1 MDGKGMELSDGLL
14 TYLDWDWYVVDCF
27 KEIRMIGYVVK
38 TDDEDHP
45 YSIIEFP
52 HLVLDA
58 NEIRRRGHDY
68 CREQQAKTTRW
79 PTGYC
84 DPAQVSS
91 SAGSHPLPNC
101 RWGMWIATHRSGCT
115 VQDRWREPHDSR
127 VQGQDGPQEAWEV
140 VHIHLRQRH
149 TCNVGGI
156 SGNRIRTGGLRRE
169 IVE

>member
-27 KEIRMIGYVVK
+27 KEIRMIGYAVK

-52 HLVLDA
+52 YLVLDA

-79 PTGYC
+79 TTG
-84 DPAQVSS
+84 
-91 SAGSHPLPNC
+91 
-101 RWGMWIATHRSGCT
+101 
-115 VQDRWREPHDSR
+115 
-127 VQGQDGPQEAWEV
+127 
-140 VHIHLRQRH
+140 
-149 TCNVGGI
+149 
-156 SGNRIRTGGLRRE
+156 
-169 IVE
+169 

>member
-27 KEIRMIGYVVK
+27 KEIRMIGYAVK

-58 NEIRRRGHDY
+58 NEIRNRGHDY

-79 PTGYC
+79 TTGYC
-84 DPAQVSS
+84 DKAQV
-91 SAGSHPLPNC
+91 LKFL
-101 RWGMWIATHRSGCT
+101 
-115 VQDRWREPHDSR
+115 SR
-127 VQGQDGPQEAWEV
+127 VASSPELSMGDVDYCTSFGMYRSRPMEGTDAEMLMQQGIRQQLGQEGSPYTGP
-140 VHIHLRQRH
+140 
-149 TCNVGGI
+149 
-156 SGNRIRTGGLRRE
+156 
-169 IVE
+169 